1 MTESG
6 HVEVIR
12 PVGGFSPESVRAAGR
27 SGNCRLEKAGAFA
40 TQDSRFI
47 QKLKYRMKMKRI
59 KNIMTVALLGASV
72 AFTSCDD
79 WLSLDPEN
87 AVPADLY
94 WQSKEDV
101 SAAMTGIYCSV
112 LGTSKQMLMHG
123 EMRADFATQG
133 RVLNSGYKNIREG
146 NIISSNE
153 WVTWTSYYHVI
164 NNCNLLLER
173 SDMALE
179 HDPSFTPEECTNYK
193 SQALVIRALMYF
205 YLIRTYKDVPYV
217 TWAYYDDQTDRNCAV
232 TSQMDILNDL
242 IAQLEKIQQTSG
254 ALAYSYS
261 QTSAAQNKGQV
272 TMYMLKALLADMYR
286 WKGALEMDQTASE
299 AAYQRCVDLCDEI
312 IGCGQ
317 FALIPVPKTD
327 AKAAVGT
334 YLEDAST
341 HADSCFYV
349 ILGDAADNMFD
360 QIYVKGNSSES
371 IFELQVDDYTATP
384 FYSLFCGNSTL
395 MPNDAHL
402 TDDIFLP
409 TNNECARTGN
419 YEDIRYKINSVGQG
433 ESKLCWKYAGRDLNG
448 TSYVNNAEF
457 DKNVL
462 VYRLAEIYLMKA
474 EALNQIA
481 WIHDDDPA
489 MLVEAYKAVFKVR
502 DRAAAVEATDV
513 LCANSMPMQVQYWDE
528 LRNDS
533 SIVLNSFTELSCRD
547 MEQFILDEEGRELMF
562 EGRRWFDVLRHAARN
577 NYGSGSCKGGNLN
590 YLLSIVINSTTIDKV
605 TYLRNAYQNYES
617 HYLPYPKQDVSLNKL
632 LTQKPFYGTE

>member
-1 MTESG
+1 
-6 HVEVIR
+6 
-12 PVGGFSPESVRAAGR
+12 
-27 SGNCRLEKAGAFA
+27 
-40 TQDSRFI
+40 
-47 QKLKYRMKMKRI
+47 MKRI

-112 LGTSKQMLMHG
+112 LSTSNRMLMHG
-123 EMRADFATQG
+123 EMRADFATHG
-133 RVLNSGYKNIREG
+133 RVLDGGYKNIREG
-146 NIISSNE
+146 NIISSNT
-153 WVTWTSYYHVI
+153 WVTWTPYYHVI

-217 TWAYYDDQTDRNCAV
+217 TWAYYDDQTDRTCAV

-261 QTSAAQNKGQV
+261 QTSAAHNKGQV

-286 WKGALEMDQTASE
+286 WKGALEMDQAASE
-299 AAYQRCVDLCDEI
+299 TAYQRCVDLCNEL

-317 FALIPVPKTD
+317 FALIPVSKTD

-334 YLEDAST
+334 YLEDAAT

-349 ILGDAADNMFD
+349 ISGDAADNMFD

-402 TDDIFLP
+402 TDDVFLP
-409 TNNECARTGN
+409 TTNECARTGN

-448 TSYVNNAEF
+448 ESYVNRADF

-462 VYRLAEIYLMKA
+462 VYRLAEVYLMKA
-474 EALNQIA
+474 EALNQLA
-481 WIHDDDPA
+481 WIHNEDPD

-513 LCANSMPMQVQYWDE
+513 LCANSVPMQVQYWDE

-533 SIVLNSFTELSCRD
+533 SIVLDSRTELSCRD
-547 MEQFILDEEGRELMF
+547 MEQFILEEEGRELMF

-577 NYGSGSCKGGNLN
+577 NYGAGPCKGGNLN

-605 TYLRNAYQNYES
+605 TYLRNAYLNYES